1 MKLSFNYKIATCAVA
16 CTTNYH
22 IIMADESTAELDS
35 KMGLQVMKSFKDLVD
50 KGKITVIL
58 TTHDSLTIVFAHHD
72 DELEDGKI
80 V

>member
-35 KMGLQVMKSFKDLVD
+35 KMGLQVMKLFKDLVD

-58 TTHDSLTIVFAHHD
+58 TSHDPSAIDIAHHVY
-72 DELEDGKI
+72 ELEDGKI